1 VHTGYGLEYIVLI
14 DVKLPPLHEL
24 VGKNVEKYFRV
35 GFGVYV
41 ASIVAEYITLEL
53 PRINQVAVV
62 GERDSERGI
71 HVKGLRLGGR
81 CAPGGRIPDMPDPH
95 VAAQAQHV
103 LGSKNLTH
111 EAVILS
117 LMQARSIASSN
128 TRRILA
134 AML

>member
-1 VHTGYGLEYIVLI
+1 
-14 DVKLPPLHEL
+14 

-53 PRINQVAVV
+53 PRIDQIAIV
-62 GERDSERGI
+62 GERDSEWRI
-71 HVKGLRLGGR
+71 HIKGLRLGGR
-81 CAPGGRIPDMPDPH
+81 CAPGGGITDMSDPH
-95 VAAQAQHV
+95 VAFQAQHV
-103 LGSKNLTH
+103 LGSKNLAH
-111 EAVILS
+111 EAIVLS
-117 LMQARSIASSN
+117 LMQARSFASGN